1 MVPVLCG
8 NFSQSVYTS
17 LSPLDAT
24 DASSFTSFCYPKKVL
39 LNINLGVEATT
50 SDEED
55 LKLFGRMLLDL
66 VRSTLPSL
74 QSLLLGD
81 NASIDVDIC
90 KELLSR
96 CTSLRE
102 LHLYPDFE

>member
-17 LSPLDAT
+17 LSPLDA
-24 DASSFTSFCYPKKVL
+24 SSLTSFCYPKKVL

-81 NASIDVDIC
+81 NTSIDVDIC
-90 KELLSR
+90 EELLSR